1 MIDDR
6 REVDL
11 QAADHHTVERVAAD
25 LGLQG
30 RGKHY
35 FCPGCQPTAT
45 GSPEM
50 VIKGGQF
57 QCFRCGTQ
65 GDLVG
70 LVKLARNC
78 DLQTAIDWLGKE
90 RAPSRH

>member
-11 QAADHHTVERVAAD
+11 QVSDRPTVERVAAD
-25 LGLQG
+25 LGLKG
-30 RGKHY
+30 EGKHY
-35 FCPGCQPTAT
+35 FCPGCQPTAAGT
-45 GSPEM
+45 PEM

-57 QCFRCGTQ
+57 HCFRCDTQ

-78 DLQTAIDWLGKE
+78 DLQAAIDWLGKE
-90 RAPSRH
+90 REQPRP